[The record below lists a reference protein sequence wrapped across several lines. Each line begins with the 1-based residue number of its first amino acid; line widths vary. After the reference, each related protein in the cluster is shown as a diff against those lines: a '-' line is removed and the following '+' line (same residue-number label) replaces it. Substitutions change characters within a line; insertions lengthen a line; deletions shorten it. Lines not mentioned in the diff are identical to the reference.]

1 MGYILFIIVFVVT
14 PVALFVVCLV
24 CLILGCI
31 EFNVSGRLKKHA
43 KEVKGYVTYVDIKAE
58 RALIGSH
65 IYGKVEFTYQVN
77 DVTYCKRQTVDG
89 LTARVLLPRESREVT
104 VLFLP
109 QKPSVAR
116 LFMAR
121 RDYKRIH
128 NFTWALGFLGFIV
141 LFILFLLLIAISN
154 QPNY

>member
-1 MGYILFIIVFVVT
+1 M
-14 PVALFVVCLV
+14 
-24 CLILGCI
+24 
-31 EFNVSGRLKKHA
+31 SGMLDSGLHRINISSKLKKRA
-43 KEVKGYVTYVDIKAE
+43 QEVKGRITYVDIKAE

-65 IYGKVEFTYQVN
+65 IYGKVEFTYQVG
-77 DVTYCKRQTVDG
+77 DVTYRKRQTVDG

-116 LFMAR
+116 LFMAC
-121 RDYKRIH
+121 RDHKRIR
-128 NFTWALGFLGFIV
+128 NFTWVLGFLGFIV
-141 LFILFLLLIAISN
+141 LLILFLLLVAISN

>member
-1 MGYILFIIVFVVT
+1 MGYFLFIMVFVVT
-14 PVALFVVCLV
+14 PIALFVICLV

-31 EFNVSGRLKKHA
+31 EFNVSGKLKRHA
-43 KEVKGYVTYVDIKAE
+43 QEVKGHVTYVDIKAE

-65 IYGKVEFTYQVN
+65 IYGTVEFTYQVG
-77 DVTYCKRQTVDG
+77 DVTYRKKQTVDG

-121 RDYKRIH
+121 RDHKRIR
-128 NFTWALGFLGFIV
+128 NFAWALGFLGLVV
-141 LFILFLLLIAISN
+141 LFILFILLVAVSS
-154 QPNY
+154 QPHY